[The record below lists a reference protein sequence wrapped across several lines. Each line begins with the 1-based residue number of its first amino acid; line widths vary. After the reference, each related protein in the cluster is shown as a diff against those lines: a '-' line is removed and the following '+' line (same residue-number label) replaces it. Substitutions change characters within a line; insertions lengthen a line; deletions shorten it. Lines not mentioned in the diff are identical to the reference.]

1 VAHIDPARSYT
12 PDELEYEVGSSLR
25 RLRINRN
32 LEQAVLAERAGVS
45 TRALRNLELGNGSS
59 LHTLVCVVRA
69 LGRLEWFNTIGPVA
83 SINPLM
89 MTRDAEPRQRAS
101 KPRGKKP
108 ETNHEPQ

>member
-1 VAHIDPARSYT
+1 MARIDPARSYT
-12 PDELEYEVGSSLR
+12 PEELEYKIGSSLR

-69 LGRLEWFNTIGPVA
+69 LGRQEWFNTIGPVA
-83 SINPLM
+83 TINPLM